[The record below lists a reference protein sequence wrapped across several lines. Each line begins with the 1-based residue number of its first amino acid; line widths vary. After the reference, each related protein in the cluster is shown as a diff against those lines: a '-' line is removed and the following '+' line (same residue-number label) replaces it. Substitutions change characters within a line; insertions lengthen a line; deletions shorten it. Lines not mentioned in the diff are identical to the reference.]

1 MAGRSLFL
9 KFYLICTF
17 FILFI
22 GLYGRVTGQNDPES
36 GRKCQVTF
44 GESYHNYLPGTTM
57 RMRVIFKNNSPD
69 AVKIS
74 QELMV
79 LDSAGI
85 KAWNTVINLELL
97 PNGSITVPLIVPIP
111 GYTGT
116 YTLTTS
122 DSPGGNNE
130 NVPSFPFN
138 VAEPAKSARL
148 KQILVHTPDNEEAL
162 NGFLKAW
169 DIKAPTV
176 SWGQVLLLGKKS
188 RYLYAAGDREIIQLV
203 DRSLNREMSV
213 IFLDFGPTGNGNEG
227 NPPKMALPFNIT
239 VSFLQVSAP
248 EQSFVL
254 KPDYKELTFGF
265 KTNEVK
271 NWNGSYGVT
280 VPATDLRFDGKEVKI
295 NAMVT
300 TGNNPYRFP
309 VLELLPESGKG
320 KVYLCQLLTDGRLDE
335 SAIPPRNKSDLPA
348 YDPLAVQFLLNLIS
362 ATVGDNLLK

>member
-1 MAGRSLFL
+1 MSVRFL
-9 KFYLICTF
+9 LLRVFSICAF
-17 FILFI
+17 FILVI
-22 GLYGRVTGQNDPES
+22 GINGRATGQDNPGSD
-36 GRKCQVTF
+36 KKYQVTF
-44 GESYHNYLPGTTM
+44 GESYHNYLPGATM
-57 RMRVIFKNNSPD
+57 RMRVVFKNNSQD
-69 AVKIS
+69 AIKIS

-85 KAWNTVINLELL
+85 KFWNTVINLELL
-97 PNGSITVPLIVPIP
+97 PHGSIIVPLIVPIP
-111 GYTGT
+111 RITGT

-122 DSPGGNNE
+122 DSTGGNGV

-138 VAEPAKSARL
+138 VAKPAKSSRL
-148 KQILVHTPDNEEAL
+148 KQILVHTPDNEEVL
-162 NGFLKAW
+162 NGFLKTW
-169 DIKAPTV
+169 DIKAPTI
-176 SWGQVLLLGKKS
+176 SWGQVLLLGKRS
-188 RYLYAAGDREIIQLV
+188 RNLYAAGDREIIQLV
-203 DRSLNREMSV
+203 DRALNREMSV
-213 IFLDFGPTGNGNEG
+213 IFLDFGPAGYSDGG

-239 VSFLQVSAP
+239 VNFLQASAP

-254 KPDYKELTFGF
+254 KSDYKELIFGF

-280 VPATDLRFDGKEVKI
+280 VPATDLRFDGKGVKI

-309 VLELLPESGKG
+309 VVELIPETGKG
-320 KVYLCQLLTDGRLDE
+320 KVYLCQLLTDGRIKE
-335 SAIPPRNKSDLPA
+335 SSSPPRNKPDLPA